1 MNKVDFIGYLED
13 TASLNAESIISL
25 NELILEFPYCQ
36 STRMLLTLNL
46 FVEKNIRYDSE
57 LKTTA
62 VYVNNRGILRKNVD
76 KLSTDDV
83 RVVLPDEGSVNQ
95 ENAIKEEN
103 EVAEDSLKQNDNTRN
118 DSTNESKVEKTK
130 AEIEDDAES
139 IAEVKSILE
148 RHIYELE
155 LEYEQKNKKPTV
167 DGKSTTPVKQ
177 KSDLINDFIKNEPS
191 ISRPKTRFYD
201 PIEKAKESIVDNEN
215 IVSETLADIFYDQG
229 YLLKAIK
236 IYQKLSLKFPEKS
249 SYFAALIKKAEKE
262 LES

>member
-25 NELILEFPYCQ
+25 NELVLEFPYCQ

-62 VYVNNRGILRKNVD
+62 VYVNNRGILRKNID
-76 KLSTDDV
+76 NFNTDDV
-83 RVVLPDEGSVNQ
+83 RVVLPDEEPANQ
-95 ENAIKEEN
+95 ENTNKEEK
-103 EVAEDSLKQNDNTRN
+103 EVPEDSVKQNDDTIS
-118 DSTNESKVEKTK
+118 DSINESKIEKTST
-130 AEIEDDAES
+130 EIEGDAES

-155 LEYEQKNKKPTV
+155 HEQKNKKSLKIK
-167 DGKSTTPVKQ
+167 KSVEPVKR
-177 KSDLINDFIKNEPS
+177 KSEIIDDFIRNEPS
-191 ISRPKTRFYD
+191 ISRPKTKFYD
-201 PIEKAKESIVDNEN
+201 PLEKARESVVDNEN
-215 IVSETLADIFYDQG
+215 IVSETLAGILYDQG
-229 YLLKAIK
+229 HFLKAIK

-249 SYFAALIKKAEKE
+249 SYFAALIKKTEKE
-262 LES
+262 LEF